1 MTELP
6 PSPGSNISGDNKR
19 TDPADLNADLA
30 TAAMAKEL
38 VKQLGR
44 PSIITKAFAVRKGIC
59 EAMNHTPGNQTG
71 YDTTL
76 RVMVYDAVEN
86 ASVNID
92 GKYFERTWAYL
103 MHPKFIIQGMPIN
116 GGQQEEQPGLISRFL
131 DRFRNSKGA
140 SQQGAQ

>member
-6 PSPGSNISGDNKR
+6 PSPGSNTQTHTTTR
-19 TDPADLNADLA
+19 PEELNADLA

-59 EAMNHTPGNQTG
+59 EAMNHSDDNQTG

-103 MHPKFIIQGMPIN
+103 MHPKFIIQGMPMN
-116 GGQQEEQPGLISRFL
+116 SGQQEEQPNAAVRFVNWI
-131 DRFRNSKGA
+131 RGNKGA

>member
-6 PSPGSNISGDNKR
+6 PSPGSNTQSHTTTR
-19 TDPADLNADLA
+19 PEELNADLA

-44 PSIITKAFAVRKGIC
+44 PSIITKPFAVRKGIYN
-59 EAMNHTPGNQTG
+59 ALNHTKENKTG
-71 YDTTL
+71 YDTSL
-76 RVMVYDAVEN
+76 RIALFDAVEN
-86 ASVNID
+86 SSVNIE

-103 MHPKFIIQGMPIN
+103 MHPKFIIQGMPMN
-116 GGQQEEQPGLISRFL
+116 GAQQEEQPGIISRFL
-131 DRFRNSKGA
+131 DRFRSSKGA